1 MLEHFHHIGGKCS
14 IKTCCQRVC
23 QSQIMYVICN
33 KFVPSNNHNI
43 EAHLH
48 SSPISLP
55 RLPLFYFLF
64 PRLKQ
69 PYNYGNPHNC
79 HITKETTLPIC
90 SPMAPLH
97 YAHRNHIPFLSTSHN
112 LYWNKYKVK
121 AREGR
126 QQNHSKEK
134 VLAKK
139 WKFLIVIVNQ
149 LDNLLK
155 LVPIMNSWIPT
166 PRLLPAPKNKC
177 KRKETPMQNGP
188 QVGNTK
194 NENI

>member
-14 IKTCCQRVC
+14 IKTRCQRVC
-23 QSQIMYVICN
+23 QSQITYVICN

-43 EAHLH
+43 KAHLR

-55 RLPLFYFLF
+55 CLPLFYFLF
-64 PRLKQ
+64 PRRLKQ

-112 LYWNKYKVK
+112 LYWNKYKSESK
-121 AREGR
+121 GR
-126 QQNHSKEK
+126 NATKPFKGKSFSQKKEI
-134 VLAKK
+134 
-139 WKFLIVIVNQ
+139 FL
-149 LDNLLK
+149 L
-155 LVPIMNSWIPT
+155 
-166 PRLLPAPKNKC
+166 
-177 KRKETPMQNGP
+177 
-188 QVGNTK
+188 
-194 NENI
+194 